1 MLPPTQPTP
10 PTNPPPLAPP
20 SPPQPPSPPPLEFK
34 LSKEGVVLEIG
45 GSNRFVRKHEMP
57 LINGHRPPLQ
67 PPSCPPL
74 PPSLYSPLLLPPP
87 ASPPPLPRFE
97 EKNEGTYSEY
107 QQSLEMVTAPLN
119 EVTEKVK
126 EEELY
131 QTFQRITEDSNGTW
145 SKHQDPLLGDIMV
158 PQEKG
163 NVALSTGLHGWVLTL
178 TDFAKT
184 YNSKFGIYKSKK
196 NIRQDYQRGSIL
208 TKLGDDLKSDE
219 KTLQKKA
226 LIIHGL
232 RVDEYSSTEGAP
244 VDPSVRNLDAL
255 DLAEDLNNIEKGM
268 QEAYT
273 ELVENHDMSKR
284 HYQDDVEQYMWN
296 SQVGG
301 SYTNTHGMDETR
313 GRNTK
318 STLFLKGYQLEY
330 LEKHSFE
337 ELIKKR
343 SDFMSYTIFI
353 WVEKMIKGEISNKED
368 KMVHYFLHV
377 VSLLFSSFE
386 LDTKSVVDIRT
397 RVLEEKIVATQACG
411 LFVLITK
418 SIYVLHLEESR
429 GYLIWSTGYFHE
441 DTLRVADTAVKM
453 SVWAAKQRDVWV
465 NEHGGTKN
473 MMKRTED
480 GLKLKETDDE
490 QQQQEKFEGFVVSFL
505 GLLWVY
511 LSYLPLHVIEMP
523 RVTHSFLHL
532 EDKVKVWAAG
542 IVKPN

>member
-1 MLPPTQPTP
+1 M
-10 PTNPPPLAPP
+10 
-20 SPPQPPSPPPLEFK
+20 
-34 LSKEGVVLEIG
+34 I
-45 GSNRFVRKHEMP
+45 
-57 LINGHRPPLQ
+57 
-67 PPSCPPL
+67 
-74 PPSLYSPLLLPPP
+74 
-87 ASPPPLPRFE
+87 
-97 EKNEGTYSEY
+97 
-107 QQSLEMVTAPLN
+107 
-119 EVTEKVK
+119 K
-126 EEELY
+126 EE
-131 QTFQRITEDSNGTW
+131 I
-145 SKHQDPLLGDIMV
+145 
-158 PQEKG
+158 
-163 NVALSTGLHGWVLTL
+163 
-178 TDFAKT
+178 
-184 YNSKFGIYKSKK
+184 
-196 NIRQDYQRGSIL
+196 
-208 TKLGDDLKSDE
+208 
-219 KTLQKKA
+219 
-226 LIIHGL
+226 
-232 RVDEYSSTEGAP
+232 SS
-244 VDPSVRNLDAL
+244 
-255 DLAEDLNNIEKGM
+255 
-268 QEAYT
+268 
-273 ELVENHDMSKR
+273 
-284 HYQDDVEQYMWN
+284 
-296 SQVGG
+296 
-301 SYTNTHGMDETR
+301 
-313 GRNTK
+313 
-318 STLFLKGYQLEY
+318 
-330 LEKHSFE
+330 
-337 ELIKKR
+337 
-343 SDFMSYTIFI
+343 
-353 WVEKMIKGEISNKED
+353 KED

-511 LSYLPLHVIEMP
+511 LSYLPLHVIEMT